1 MNTAM
6 LGIFIPTFFL
16 VSITPGMC
24 MTLALTLGM
33 SIGYRKTL
41 WMMLGELAGVA
52 LVAITAVIG
61 IAAVMVQFP
70 WLFLTLKFIG
80 GVYLIYLGIQMW
92 CSKGKLALNVGGETS
107 GEIERKELGLQG
119 FVTAIAN
126 PKGWAF
132 MISLLPPFIDNSLD
146 ITPQLIMLVAVI
158 LLFEFIC
165 MSLYA
170 LGGKGL
176 TTLLSRGKNVRI
188 LNRIAGS
195 LMMLVGG
202 WLFIG

>member
-52 LVAITAVIG
+52 MVAITAVIG

-92 CSKGKLALNVGGETS
+92 RSKGKLALNAGGETS
-107 GEIERKELGLQG
+107 GEIERKELVLQG

-146 ITPQLIMLVAVI
+146 LTPQLIVLVAVI

-176 TTLLSRGKNVRI
+176 TALLSRGKNVRI